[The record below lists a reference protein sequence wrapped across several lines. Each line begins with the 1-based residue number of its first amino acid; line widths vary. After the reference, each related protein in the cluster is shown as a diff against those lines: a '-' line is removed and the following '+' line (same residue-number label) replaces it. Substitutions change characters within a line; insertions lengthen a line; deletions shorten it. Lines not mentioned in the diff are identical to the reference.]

1 MQTIL
6 SLLKH
11 LWSFFHSSQIFY
23 SDWLRNSRQSAYIA
37 SAFMDGTN
45 ITKIRP
51 YQLGWPNGLTIDYSN
66 NRLYWADAF
75 FDRSA
80 CCDALVLLLLYYMDV
95 SSSLYQNQLF
105 FPLCLLLTALLSF
118 VLVISN
124 PQETPVVNGL

>member
-1 MQTIL
+1 MVV
-6 SLLKH
+6 
-11 LWSFFHSSQIFY
+11 FPCVHSSQIFY

-80 CCDALVLLLLYYMDV
+80 CHNALVLLLPYYLDV
-95 SSSLYQNQLF
+95 SL
-105 FPLCLLLTALLSF
+105 
-118 VLVISN
+118 
-124 PQETPVVNGL
+124 